1 MSPFLVYRGA
11 KGKDLATSRA
21 VRELLARYPQVELLS
36 YPCPEFI
43 LLGFPR
49 APATREVYQRLGMGE
64 VASRVAAFIKR
75 VIAEERPPRVVLVGV
90 KGSPTCAASITSSS
104 DPDVYPYHLLE
115 EFGRLPKEE
124 RIARARDISR
134 DFRPAER
141 PGILFELFRSEL
153 QGTYLDFDKDDV
165 PGSIAALEE
174 VLEGRTR

>member
-1 MSPFLVYRGA
+1 M
-11 KGKDLATSRA
+11 ATSRA

-49 APATREVYQRLGMGE
+49 APATQEVYQRLGMGE

-115 EFGRLPKEE
+115 KFGRLPKEE

-134 DFRPAER
+134 DFRPAAR
-141 PGILFELFRSEL
+141 PGILFELLRERIA
-153 QGTYLDFDKDDV
+153 GTYLDFEKDCLRE
-165 PGSIAALEE
+165 SLAALEE
-174 VLEGRTR
+174 AITGG